1 MAAWSP
7 TGCIGPD
14 TGGIG
19 GGVVSKGLLLVGG
32 KFTAG
37 GCPGV
42 GSGAGTGGGVG
53 AGAHPLG
60 SPAGIGGGG
69 GGGAGLGL
77 LPDCKFCPPN
87 GSFIV
92 SLL

>member
-7 TGCIGPD
+7 AGCIGPE

-37 GCPGV
+37 GCPGA
-42 GSGAGTGGGVG
+42 GWGAGAGGGVG

-60 SPAGIGGGG
+60 SLAGIDGGGG
-69 GGGAGLGL
+69 GIGAGLL
-77 LPDCKFCPPN
+77 LGCKFCPPN